1 LQGDSS
7 GCSNQIADF
16 HDGEG
21 RTAVMGTMLSV
32 ATGCFSVV
40 YFIGYDE
47 YLTILP
53 ASCCT

>member
-1 LQGDSS
+1 MQGDSS